1 MEEYKAHQDQIHALE
16 SEKEQI
22 CSELIETRDELEKVT
37 QKKARLIEVENIPVK
52 KSMFGKKVTLSQED
66 YDNLFLLAEKQVASS
81 KSEKK
86 LKSDNAELLQQIETM
101 RAEIEKLLSE
111 LEQYHKP
118 ATLSR
123 EKFRQESQKRSEL
136 EHLQSK
142 YRKVMEF
149 IQNSGLQSEY
159 EQYQQSR
166 LKRKSTLE

>member
-1 MEEYKAHQDQIHALE
+1 MQVNFLE
-16 SEKEQI
+16 SG
-22 CSELIETRDELEKVT
+22 V
-37 QKKARLIEVENIPVK
+37 EVESIPIK
-52 KSMFGKKVTLSQED
+52 KSMFGKKITLSQKD
-66 YDNLFLLAEKQVASS
+66 YDNLVLLAEKQVASY
-81 KSEKK
+81 KSAKK

-101 RAEIEKLLSE
+101 QAEIQKLSSE
-111 LEQYHKP
+111 LEEYRKP
-118 ATLSR
+118 ATFSR

-136 EHLQSK
+136 EQLQSK